1 MGDHALDERG
11 REPVAS
17 VVRDSLSNLLLPPA
31 LAAAASAAEPARF
44 SALVDAVAAE
54 WAAAAGD
61 AGRVEASLKWVSLVN
76 WCASL
81 ILFSQLFLLTKAL
94 VLGRALSQ
102 PPES

>member
-1 MGDHALDERG
+1 MGDHTLDERG

-76 WCASL
+76 WCVLHSAAFAAVFTHQGPCSGL
-81 ILFSQLFLLTKAL
+81 RL
-94 VLGRALSQ
+94 VAAT
-102 PPES
+102 